1 MFFSSNN
8 LKREIACFQSNL
20 ENSSNQV
27 EPTHIEAHWGHT
39 LTMCGYIRKRSS
51 RVGGHMMA
59 SMICTMALNMAT
71 VYKWE
76 NHNRKSYYFEWSKC
90 KHRTFPG
97 FQDIFDDVPPG
108 KGQIGQV
115 DLGRRS
121 FSFNSMGKVSLVLN
135 KSQRLSFHLQRDAAC
150 PLVFFPSMEDLLKNV
165 FAIANC
171 HLYFR
176 DFETWVYP
184 RIAHRGLVAPSS
196 RWSLRHN
203 SLRSKVNVSEL

>member
-1 MFFSSNN
+1 MFFLQTLS
-8 LKREIACFQSNL
+8 KEIACFQSNL

-39 LTMCGYIRKRSS
+39 LTRCGYQKTEQQ
-51 RVGGHMMA
+51 GWGHMMA

-90 KHRTFPG
+90 KHGTFPG

-121 FSFNSMGKVSLVLN
+121 FSFNSMGKVSLVLT
-135 KSQRLSFHLQRDAAC
+135 KSQVWVSTFSGMQPALLFSFHPWKTCWKMCLWS
-150 PLVFFPSMEDLLKNV
+150 PLLTFLTFSDLSV
-165 FAIANC
+165 STHRPQGIGGSIIQVIP
-171 HLYFR
+171 
-176 DFETWVYP
+176 ETQ
-184 RIAHRGLVAPSS
+184 
-196 RWSLRHN
+196 
-203 SLRSKVNVSEL
+203 